1 MFKYFLV
8 CILQFEQ
15 IATKLVAVQ
24 RVMWRLRPRIVRY
37 PEVRVEVQELG
48 KVELDLRCQ
57 LRTAQIGLQ
66 ISQQVISCV
75 S

>member
-24 RVMWRLRPRIVRY
+24 QVMWRLRPRIVRY

-57 LRTAQIGLQ
+57 LRAAQIGLQ
-66 ISQQVISCV
+66 ISQQVISCL